1 VTTIDTTTDQ
11 PTDPDPSADPAGA
24 APVRG
29 GHWIDHWEPDDEAF
43 WEQTGRRIA
52 RRNLI
57 WSMFAEHLG
66 FSVWVIWTIVVI
78 NLVNAGI
85 TMSVSE
91 QFLLTLVPNLVG
103 SILRIP
109 YTFAVPRFGGRVWTA
124 ISAALLL
131 IPTLLLATVV
141 PSGWLADQSHDV
153 QLWVLLVCAATAG
166 LGGGNFSSSMF
177 NISFFYPERKKGWA
191 LGMNAAGGNIGV
203 AVAQLFV
210 PLAIIIGVSSEA
222 VRLPEHEVHLGY
234 AGLMWVPLIV
244 AATVGALLFMNSL
257 TQAKADASS
266 YVVALRSTQTW
277 IMSFLYIGTFGSFIG
292 FSFALPLVIKNT
304 FPEFLADHPFIATY
318 LAGLSFMGALIG
330 SLARPLGGW
339 LSDKVGGAR
348 VTLVAF
354 VGMAVF
360 TVLAIYGVQNR
371 SFATFFGSYMVIFL
385 LTGVCNGS
393 TYKMIPSIFAVLGLK
408 HAQETGAGRK
418 ATAIEFKRRAAAVIG
433 IAGAL
438 GAFGGVL
445 IQVVLRQ
452 ASLGVSALVKAAET
466 PAEKVAIAAAHSEW
480 SVPALWVFVVCY
492 VVFAATTWFVYLR
505 AGSGYVSDER
515 SFSLAG
521 ATA

>member
-11 PTDPDPSADPAGA
+11 PTGLEPAADPTGG

-29 GHWIDHWEPDDEAF
+29 GHWIDHWEPDDETF
-43 WEQTGRRIA
+43 WEQTGKKIA
-52 RRNLI
+52 ARNLV

-78 NLVNAGI
+78 NLGNAGI

-124 ISAALLL
+124 ASAALLL
-131 IPTLLLATVV
+131 IPTLLLAIVV
-141 PSGWLADQSHDV
+141 PSGWLVDQSHGA
-153 QLWVLLVCAATAG
+153 QLWVLLVCAGTAG

-210 PLAIIIGVSSEA
+210 PLAIIIGVSSQA
-222 VRLPEHEVHLGY
+222 VKLPEHQVHLGY
-234 AGLMWVPLIV
+234 AGLMWVPFIV
-244 AATVGALLFMNSL
+244 AATIGALLFMNSL
-257 TQAKADASS
+257 TQAKADARS

-330 SLARPLGGW
+330 SVARPVGGW
-339 LSDKVGGAR
+339 LSDKVGGAK
-348 VTLVAF
+348 VTLWSF

-360 TVLAIYGVQNR
+360 TVIAIYGIQER
-371 SFATFFGSYMVIFL
+371 SFAIFFGSYMVIFL

-393 TYKMIPSIFAVLGLK
+393 TYKMIPSIFAVLGSK
-408 HAQETGAGRK
+408 HVQETGDDRK
-418 ATAIEFKRRAAAVIG
+418 ATAVEFKRRAAAVIG

-466 PAEKVAIAAAHSEW
+466 PAEKVAIAAANSDW
-480 SVPALWVFVVCY
+480 SVPALWVFFVCY

-505 AGSGYVSDER
+505 ASSGYVNDER
-515 SFSLAG
+515 TFSLAS